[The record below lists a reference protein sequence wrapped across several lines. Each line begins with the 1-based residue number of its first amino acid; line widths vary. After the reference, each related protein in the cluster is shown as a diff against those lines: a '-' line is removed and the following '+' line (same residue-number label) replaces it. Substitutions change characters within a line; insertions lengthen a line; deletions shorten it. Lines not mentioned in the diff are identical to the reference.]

1 MKLCVEVPEG
11 LPVIH
16 AAPHRL
22 RQVLNNLL
30 SNAIKFTPSEGL
42 ITISVEDKRDY
53 LQVVVMDTGAGI
65 TSEDLPYVF
74 DEFFRGRNVE
84 RTGAGLGLS
93 IAKKIV
99 EAHGGKIWAESPCT
113 ADGEGSKFT
122 FILPK
127 IRESGIRD

>member
-1 MKLCVEVPEG
+1 
-11 LPVIH
+11 
-16 AAPHRL
+16 
-22 RQVLNNLL
+22 VLNNLL

-42 ITISVEDKRDY
+42 ITISVEDKRDCF
-53 LQVVVMDTGAGI
+53 QVEVMDTGVGI
-65 TSEDLPYVF
+65 PPDDLPYVF
-74 DEFFRGRNVE
+74 DEFFRGRNAE

-113 ADGEGSKFT
+113 DDGKGSKFT

-127 IRESGIRD
+127 SGKLGNW